1 MRNELYLHCR
11 LMELTDE
18 YNQRYNVHRIIVI
31 TVEKTDVTAHEQ
43 HSITAFSDIVITA
56 NYNTV
61 K

>member
-1 MRNELYLHCR
+1 
-11 LMELTDE
+11 MELTDE